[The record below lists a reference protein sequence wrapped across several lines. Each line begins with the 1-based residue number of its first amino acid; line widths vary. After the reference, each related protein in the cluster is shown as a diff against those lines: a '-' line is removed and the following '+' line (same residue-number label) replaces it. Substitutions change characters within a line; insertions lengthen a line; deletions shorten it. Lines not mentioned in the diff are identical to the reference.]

1 MGPVVS
7 GSVICSNGELTP
19 NFEYIAKLREQSATI
34 PGDFN
39 SEKKVKIYISLYFLN
54 SDFTRT
60 CFSEFANEK
69 KIMVIIEYYTIIQC
83 ILKML

>member
-69 KIMVIIEYYTIIQC
+69 K
-83 ILKML
+83 LWL